1 MVVTVVM
8 EPMVVIVAALGADT
22 LAIGQFEEEGWELR
36 GKEESFVRASNMLG
50 S

>member
-8 EPMVVIVAALGADT
+8 EPMVVTVAALGADT
-22 LAIGQFEEEGWELR
+22 LATGQSEEQGWELR
-36 GKEESFVRASNMLG
+36 GREESFVRASNMLG